1 MAIKNKI
8 KKIKDK
14 QKEID
19 IILESFTY
27 DQIDSYI
34 DSNVTDMVSVREFL
48 KKLSKIVLHRKMQ

>member
-1 MAIKNKI
+1 MAVKNKI

-27 DQIDSYI
+27 DQIDDYI
-34 DSNVTDMVSVREFL
+34 DSNVTDMASVREFL
-48 KKLSKIVLHRKMQ
+48 KKLSKVTLHKI

>member
-27 DQIDSYI
+27 DQIENYI
-34 DSNVTDMVSVREFL
+34 DSNVTDMASVRAFL
-48 KKLSKIVLHRKMQ
+48 KKLSKVVLHR

>member
-27 DQIDSYI
+27 DQSGDYI
-34 DSNVTDMVSVREFL
+34 DSNVTDMKGVREFL
-48 KKLSKIVLHRKMQ
+48 KKLTKVVLK